1 MTFWL
6 FTIGL
11 SSVIAGFF
19 ILVLRSG
26 RAQQDGSASEV
37 SFYKA
42 QLADVER
49 DAARGIIDPQDAQQ
63 MHAEIARRI
72 LRLDGLQSDAA
83 HAAPLKQHIIPGL
96 FLALALIGGSHL
108 LYLHLG
114 SAFYPNLPQAERIA
128 RATLLLENRPSLAEY
143 ASSFA
148 PQTQAR
154 QISEDYSS
162 LVAELRSAIADNPS
176 DLKGLRLLARVEA
189 GLQNYSAASD
199 IQSRVLSQL
208 GAQATADDYLDYAE
222 LLILSVG
229 GYVAPEA
236 EIALRAA
243 LKQDPKNGGVLY
255 YIGLMFNQNDRPDI
269 AFKLW
274 RDLLLKSPQNAPWI
288 DPIRSQIQEVAF
300 YAGVNNFTLPE
311 QLPTTAVTPV
321 APALS
326 DDTIESAAQLSPKER
341 DNMVKGMVA
350 KLSQRLQDKGGPAED
365 WARLISAYGVLGDD
379 TAVQNTY
386 QLAVTE
392 FATDPAALALLQNA
406 LKSAGDAP

>member
-83 HAAPLKQHIIPGL
+83 DAAPLKQHLISGL

-114 SAFYPNLPQAERIA
+114 SASYPNLPQAERIE
-128 RATLLLENRPSLAEY
+128 RATQLLENRPSLAEY

-199 IQSRVLSQL
+199 IQSRVLSHL

>member
-26 RAQQDGSASEV
+26 RAQQDGSASEI

-83 HAAPLKQHIIPGL
+83 HAAPLKQHTIPGL

-326 DDTIESAAQLSPKER
+326 DDTMASAAQLNPKER

-350 KLSQRLQDKGGPAED
+350 KLSQRLQDTGGPAED

>member
-83 HAAPLKQHIIPGL
+83 DAAPLKQHMISGL

-114 SAFYPNLPQAERIA
+114 SASYPNLPQAERIE
-128 RATLLLENRPSLAEY
+128 RATQLLENRPSLAEY

-176 DLKGLRLLARVEA
+176 DLKGLRLLTRVEA

-199 IQSRVLSQL
+199 IQSRVLSHL
-208 GAQATADDYLDYAE
+208 GAQASADDYLDYAE

-406 LKSAGDAP
+406 LKSAREAP

>member
-26 RAQQDGSASEV
+26 RAQQDGSASEI

-83 HAAPLKQHIIPGL
+83 HAAPLKQHTIPGL

-148 PQTQAR
+148 PQTQTR

-350 KLSQRLQDKGGPAED
+350 KLSQRLQNKGGPAEN

-379 TAVQNTY
+379 TAEQNTY

>member
-26 RAQQDGSASEV
+26 RAQQDGSASEI

-114 SAFYPNLPQAERIA
+114 SASYPNLPQAERIA

>member
-26 RAQQDGSASEV
+26 RAQQDGSASEI

-83 HAAPLKQHIIPGL
+83 HAAPLKQHTIPGL

-199 IQSRVLSQL
+199 IQSRVLSHL

-269 AFKLW
+269 AVKLW

-341 DNMVKGMVA
+341 DNMVKGMVV

-365 WARLISAYGVLGDD
+365 WARLISAYGILGDD

>member
-72 LRLDGLQSDAA
+72 LRLDGLHSDAA
-83 HAAPLKQHIIPGL
+83 DAAPLKQHMISGL

-114 SAFYPNLPQAERIA
+114 SASYPNLPQAERIE
-128 RATLLLENRPSLAEY
+128 RATQLLENRPSLAEY

-365 WARLISAYGVLGDD
+365 WARLISAYGILGDD

>member
-83 HAAPLKQHIIPGL
+83 DAAPLKQHMISGL

-114 SAFYPNLPQAERIA
+114 SASYPNLPQAERIE
-128 RATLLLENRPSLAEY
+128 RATQLLENRPSLAEY

-176 DLKGLRLLARVEA
+176 DLKGLRLLTRVEA

-199 IQSRVLSQL
+199 IQSRVLSHL
-208 GAQATADDYLDYAE
+208 GAQASADDYLDYAE

-406 LKSAGDAP
+406 LKSAGEAP

>member
-26 RAQQDGSASEV
+26 RAQQDGSASEI

-83 HAAPLKQHIIPGL
+83 HAAPLKQHTIPGL

-114 SAFYPNLPQAERIA
+114 SASYPNLPQAERIE
-128 RATLLLENRPSLAEY
+128 RATQLLENRPSLAEY

-365 WARLISAYGVLGDD
+365 WARLISAYGILGDD

>member
-72 LRLDGLQSDAA
+72 LRLDGLQSAA
-83 HAAPLKQHIIPGL
+83 ADAAPLKQHMISGL

-114 SAFYPNLPQAERIA
+114 SASYPNLPQAERIE
-128 RATLLLENRPSLAEY
+128 RATQLLENRPSLAEY

-236 EIALRAA
+236 EIALRTA

-326 DDTIESAAQLSPKER
+326 DDTIASAAQLSPKER

>member
-19 ILVLRSG
+19 ILMLRSG

-83 HAAPLKQHIIPGL
+83 DAAPLKQHMISGL

-114 SAFYPNLPQAERIA
+114 SASYPNLPQAERIE
-128 RATLLLENRPSLAEY
+128 RATQLLENRPSLAEY

-199 IQSRVLSQL
+199 IQSRVLSHL

-350 KLSQRLQDKGGPAED
+350 KLSQRLQDTGGPAED

>member
-83 HAAPLKQHIIPGL
+83 HAAPLKQHTIPGL

-326 DDTIESAAQLSPKER
+326 DDTMASAAQLNPKER

-350 KLSQRLQDKGGPAED
+350 KLSQRLQDTGGPAED

>member
-83 HAAPLKQHIIPGL
+83 DAAPLKQHMISGL

-114 SAFYPNLPQAERIA
+114 SASYPNLPQAERIE
-128 RATLLLENRPSLAEY
+128 RATQLLENRPSLAEY

-199 IQSRVLSQL
+199 IQSRVLSHL

>member
-83 HAAPLKQHIIPGL
+83 DAAPLKQHMISGL

-114 SAFYPNLPQAERIA
+114 SASYPNLPQAERIE
-128 RATLLLENRPSLAEY
+128 RATQLLENRPSLAEY

-199 IQSRVLSQL
+199 IQSRVLSHL

-379 TAVQNTY
+379 TAVQNSY

>member
-83 HAAPLKQHIIPGL
+83 DAAPLKQHMISGL

-114 SAFYPNLPQAERIA
+114 SASYPNLPQAERIE
-128 RATLLLENRPSLAEY
+128 RATQLLENRPSLAEY

>member
-26 RAQQDGSASEV
+26 RAQQDGSASEI

>member
-72 LRLDGLQSDAA
+72 LRLDGLHSDAA
-83 HAAPLKQHIIPGL
+83 DAAPLKQHMISGL

-114 SAFYPNLPQAERIA
+114 SASYPNLPQAERIE
-128 RATLLLENRPSLAEY
+128 RATQLLENRPSLAEY

-326 DDTIESAAQLSPKER
+326 DDTMASAAQLNPKER

-350 KLSQRLQDKGGPAED
+350 KLSQRLQDTGGPAED

>member
-83 HAAPLKQHIIPGL
+83 DAAPLKQHLISGL

-114 SAFYPNLPQAERIA
+114 SASYPNLPQAERIE
-128 RATLLLENRPSLAEY
+128 RATQLLENRPSLAEY

-392 FATDPAALALLQNA
+392 FATDPTALALLQNA

>member
-83 HAAPLKQHIIPGL
+83 DAAPLKQHMISGL

-114 SAFYPNLPQAERIA
+114 SASYPNLPQAERIE
-128 RATLLLENRPSLAEY
+128 RATQLLENRPSLAEY

-199 IQSRVLSQL
+199 IQSRVLSHL

-365 WARLISAYGVLGDD
+365 WTRLISAYGVLGDD

>member
-83 HAAPLKQHIIPGL
+83 HAAPLKQHTIPGL

-114 SAFYPNLPQAERIA
+114 SASYPNLPQAERIA

-326 DDTIESAAQLSPKER
+326 DDTMASAAQLNPKER

-350 KLSQRLQDKGGPAED
+350 KLSQRLQDTGGPAED

>member
-83 HAAPLKQHIIPGL
+83 DAAPLKQHMISGL

-114 SAFYPNLPQAERIA
+114 SASYPNLPQAERIE
-128 RATLLLENRPSLAEY
+128 RATQLLENRPSLAEY

-255 YIGLMFNQNDRPDI
+255 YIGLMFNQNDRPYI

-326 DDTIESAAQLSPKER
+326 DDTMASAAQLNPKER

>member
-83 HAAPLKQHIIPGL
+83 DAAPLKQHMISGL

-114 SAFYPNLPQAERIA
+114 SASYPNLPQAERIE
-128 RATLLLENRPSLAEY
+128 RATQLLENRPSLAEY

-199 IQSRVLSQL
+199 IQSRVLSHL

-255 YIGLMFNQNDRPDI
+255 YIGLMFNQNDRPYI